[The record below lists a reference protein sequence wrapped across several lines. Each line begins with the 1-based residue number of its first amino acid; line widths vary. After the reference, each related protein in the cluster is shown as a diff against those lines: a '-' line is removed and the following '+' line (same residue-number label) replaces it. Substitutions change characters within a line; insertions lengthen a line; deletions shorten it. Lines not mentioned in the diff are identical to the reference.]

1 MWQSCEKSRQLE
13 PGISNISCIL
23 CSHWLTLQSLALEL
37 REVYLRTG
45 PLFIPEPFY
54 TRRLS
59 LELQSKAW
67 RVNRSLYGCLFEH
80 LSTLRPVTEA
90 AINESKGYSWFTEG
104 YLGNWS
110 LEYPLAG
117 WITDIGNQFLCR
129 RPSVL
134 LNTLLRKNFRHLTKS
149 ASTQHHFVANG
160 WFLGDVSG
168 SGCLGNPV
176 TYLIPG
182 YVNPVLLSG
191 ASSIARL
198 DIFRSWDN
206 FFHSK
211 SPNVINTL
219 WFLNIKF
226 NKENFCFFI

>member
-1 MWQSCEKSRQLE
+1 MSSRQLE

-59 LELQSKAW
+59 LELQSKAL

-90 AINESKGYSWFTEG
+90 AINES
-104 YLGNWS
+104 
-110 LEYPLAG
+110 LECPPAG
-117 WITDIGNQFLCR
+117 WITDIGNHFLCR

-149 ASTQHHFVANG
+149 ASPQHHFVANG

-182 YVNPVLLSG
+182 YVNPVLLSE

-198 DIFRSWDN
+198 DIFRS
-206 FFHSK
+206 
-211 SPNVINTL
+211 
-219 WFLNIKF
+219 
-226 NKENFCFFI
+226 